1 MIIDVE
7 LERPAVGQEGSREE
21 IQIGEKEFPIIEF
34 GAHEEAAAVVEHVEH
49 GEVEGAAW
57 EPVVGGSVELPELT
71 DLRALPPA
79 HRSQRF
85 SRGSAMSE
93 AVLQRPVAYLGAV
106 ELEVVEAQGLRSNEA
121 VGARGRAGQALGDE
135 VDDGLRPSWGMV
147 TARVAGSPKVPLL
160 VRASVEVS
168 AEDDVEAT
176 ARDPELIRRL
186 NCGQRAL
193 PKAFENVPDERT
205 WVPMRE
211 LLVLFRTAEDTRR
224 AGPSGQSF
232 RQPSLR
238 SGFLKDWPEGLYH

>member
-1 MIIDVE
+1 VIIDVE

-93 AVLQRPVAYLGAV
+93 AVLQRPVAYLSAV

-121 VGARGRAGQALGDE
+121 VGARRRARQALGEE
-135 VDDGLRPSWGMV
+135 VHDGLRPSWGMV
-147 TARVAGSPKVPLL
+147 TARVAGSPNAPLL

-168 AEDDVEAT
+168 AEENVEVT
-176 ARDPELIRRL
+176 ARDAELVGRFNRRQ
-186 NCGQRAL
+186 CAL

-211 LLVLFRTAEDTRR
+211 LLILFRTAEDTRC